1 MSARPQNGPL
11 TTGSR
16 PLCPSAPL
24 RAGSQLLGFVKQGG
38 GISLLAEPLPVTP
51 GFVEAATATGP
62 AEERFRFV
70 NTCVEKGCAKWK
82 AGGCSVV
89 SGALERLQAIQEA
102 ILPSCGIRPSCRW
115 FMQEGPSACH
125 ICPQVTYLNY
135 EAV

>member
-11 TTGSR
+11 SADSR

-24 RAGSQLLGFVKQGG
+24 YEGSQLLGLVKPDG
-38 GISLLAEPLPVTP
+38 GISLLAEPIAVTP
-51 GFVEAATATGP
+51 DFVEAATAAGP

-70 NTCVEKGCAKWK
+70 NKCVEKGCAKWG

-89 SGALERLQAIQEA
+89 AGALKRIQAAQEA

-115 FMQEGPSACH
+115 FMQEGAAACH
-125 ICPQVTYLNY
+125 VCPQVTYLNY
-135 EAV
+135 E